1 MWQGKQKELGTKI
14 GNLKVSLS
22 NTLLPMNLSLSNFYL
37 VKNKDQL
44 NIDCASVFCK
54 MINYYEVLL
63 NEKKLPNIIF
73 AKTTL
78 FYKTKLF
85 VIFYFPSIA
94 TYLVNLKW
102 LFSKY
107 LIMMS
112 SKHTSNNN

>member
-1 MWQGKQKELGTKI
+1 MFRARK
-14 GNLKVSLS
+14 NLAIFPV
-22 NTLLPMNLSLSNFYL
+22 LLEH
-37 VKNKDQL
+37 KDKL
-44 NIDCASVFCK
+44 NIDCDSVFWK

-63 NEKKLPNIIF
+63 NEKKLTNIIF

-85 VIFYFPSIA
+85 VILYFPSIA

-112 SKHTSNNN
+112 NKHTSNNN